1 MSILVQFLIGLL
13 FGTGLVIAG
22 MSDPAKVLNFLDVTR
37 NWDPS
42 LAFVMGGAVIVTFIG
57 YKLVLKRSA
66 PIFDTTFH
74 VPVSQAID
82 AKLLSG
88 AALFGV
94 GWGLGGLCPG
104 PAFTALGT
112 GNSNAIIF
120 VVAMCVG
127 MVAARWGSLLNV
139 KSLRGQT

>member
-1 MSILVQFLIGLL
+1 MSIIVQFLIGLL

-42 LAFVMGGAVIVTFIG
+42 LAFVMGGAVLVTFVG
-57 YKLVLKRSA
+57 YKFVLKRKA

-74 VPVSQAID
+74 MPIDQAID

-88 AALFGV
+88 AAIFGA
-94 GWGLGGLCPG
+94 GWGLGGFCPG

-112 GNSNAIIF
+112 GHAGTF
-120 VVAMCVG
+120 VFVMFMCVG
-127 MVAARWGSLLNV
+127 MVAARMGGLLDLKV
-139 KSLRGQT
+139 LGGRV